1 MDTAGYITPT
11 RSLRHTEKIRHY
23 GLLFPSLPKIHL
35 NHRFYALTG
44 GVNYCSL
51 NLHAT
56 DRTMPRPRSGQ
67 PQIQLHIIRHRTGR
81 PADSIFLATTCT
93 PVKHT
98 PLSSHRKK
106 EAYAGTNQN
115 APGLT
120 AYHYAPDKKQVRPT
134 SSMRQATPFY
144 LVFIGLFRLI
154 YRVGE
159 IPVSLVKQL
168 VVERSITQV

>member
-67 PQIQLHIIRHRTGR
+67 PQIQLHIIRHRTRRRQTAYFSR
-81 PADSIFLATTCT
+81 PHA

-98 PLSSHRKK
+98 PAFITLKKGGLRWHEPKRPWSYGISLRSGQKTSVAHLINEAGHTFLSGFYRSLPI
-106 EAYAGTNQN
+106 NI
-115 APGLT
+115 PGWR
-120 AYHYAPDKKQVRPT
+120 DT
-134 SSMRQATPFY
+134 S
-144 LVFIGLFRLI
+144 
-154 YRVGE
+154 
-159 IPVSLVKQL
+159 
-168 VVERSITQV
+168 